1 MNITTK
7 KNQSLKHKLPSREK
21 GAILIMFTIGLFAI
35 LAVAALALDGSH
47 MLLSKGRLQNAV
59 DASSLHAAKILDSGA
74 TLEEAR
80 EAAVTMLAHNLSYQE
95 NNELETNVSF
105 SPVNFNSTQV
115 SSNIAVEFSALP
127 YPFTPVTV
135 EGSQYIRIRVENIG
149 LDNYLAQLLSF
160 NKRVRASAVAG
171 RSTDLACNN
180 KLVPLLVCAM
190 NDDPNYSVTDANG
203 NVTPAPYGIET
214 DKLFAMKSGSTQA
227 GSPAIGPGNFQ
238 LLALD
243 GVGASVVRESLA
255 GGFSTEACIGAGDTV
270 PTEPGNKVGPV
281 SQGLNTRFDQYQG
294 GGVNSTDHPRDR
306 NICQG
311 ERVNL
316 DANGDI
322 ANPGAAFYSHS
333 QYVTDEGP
341 SACIDTTVEINHR
354 REMPVVIGVC
364 DGLTNGRNDIEVK
377 TAGCFFLVQDVAQGG
392 QESFVIGQFVSEC
405 TGTGNASTDPDFIS
419 NNHTIVLYR
428 DPDSP
433 DS

>member
-7 KNQSLKHKLPSREK
+7 KKLLKNKQPRREA
-21 GAILIMFTIGLFAI
+21 GAILVMFTIGLLAI
-35 LAVAALALDGSH
+35 LAVAAMALDGSH

-59 DASSLHAAKILDSGA
+59 DASALHAAKILDNGA
-74 TLEEAR
+74 TLAEAR
-80 EAAVTMLAHNLSYQE
+80 EAAVTMLAHNLAYQE

-105 SPVNFNSTQV
+105 SPANFNSTQV
-115 SSNIAVEFSALP
+115 TTNIAVEFSTLP

-135 EGSQYIRIRVENIG
+135 EGSQYVRIRVENIG

-180 KLVPLLVCAM
+180 KLVPLLVCAI
-190 NDDPNYSVTDANG
+190 NDDPDFTVPDANG
-203 NVTPAPYGIET
+203 NPIPAPYGIET
-214 DKLFAMKSGSTQA
+214 NKLFAMKSGSSQA
-227 GSPAIGPGNFQ
+227 QNPAIGPGNFQ

-243 GVGASVVRESLA
+243 GVGGSVVRKSLA
-255 GGFSTEACIGAGDTV
+255 GEYSTDQCIGLGDMVT
-270 PTEPGNKVGPV
+270 TAPGGKVGPV
-281 SQGLNTRFDQYQG
+281 AQGLNTRFGQYQG
-294 GGVNSTDHPRDR
+294 GGVNPTDHPRDR

-316 DANGDI
+316 NADGDI
-322 ANPGAAFYSHS
+322 DNPNAAFYSFG

-341 SACIDTTVEINHR
+341 SACIDNTIEINHR

-364 DGLTNGRNDIEVK
+364 NGLTNGQNNIEVK
-377 TAGCFFLVQDVAQGG
+377 TTGCFFLVQDVDQGG
-392 QESFVIGQFVSEC
+392 QESFVIGQFVTEC
-405 TGTGNASTDPDFIS
+405 SGTGNASTDPDFIS